1 MKKIAVLII
10 AIFTLQSCISVRVN
24 ADIDP
29 NAHYTKADNPNIKV
43 QGTYFVEGF
52 SDEKWSN
59 SNNYNSTKAKFEKST
74 GTTYIKLDVKKKM
87 SVEFRS
93 IIKLKGDLNFKI
105 IDKNE
110 SILFERHLNDS
121 KEEVF
126 TVDFPK
132 SGDYQIIWNQQAA
145 TGSYFLEWKEN

>member
-1 MKKIAVLII
+1 MKKLAVLVV

-24 ADIDP
+24 ADVDP
-29 NAHYTKADNPNIKV
+29 NARFTKADNPNIKV

-52 SDEKWSN
+52 SDTKWSN
-59 SNNYNSTKAKFEKST
+59 SNNYNSAKAKFDEST
-74 GTTYIKLDVKKKM
+74 GTTYIKLDIKKKM

-93 IIKLKGDLNFKI
+93 VVNLKGNLEFKI

-110 SILFERHLNDS
+110 NVLFERSLNDS
-121 KEEVF
+121 KEEIF

-132 SGDYQIIWNQQAA
+132 SGEYQVRWTQKEA
-145 TGSYFLEWKEN
+145 TGSYFLEWKED